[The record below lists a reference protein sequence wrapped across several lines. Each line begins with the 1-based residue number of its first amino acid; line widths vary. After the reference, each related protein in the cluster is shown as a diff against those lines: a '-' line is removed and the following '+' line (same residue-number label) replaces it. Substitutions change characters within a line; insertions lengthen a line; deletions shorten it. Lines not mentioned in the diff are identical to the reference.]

1 MDHYSDGLR
10 RRQNSP
16 VISDGVIDEL
26 GKNCGLNVFTRHDQ
40 SVQELKHRRSSLGFD
55 ADMSIHY
62 AMAEISVRGTD
73 RFYHANEYEEA
84 IIHRKKTQ

>member
-16 VISDGVIDEL
+16 VLSDGGIDEL

-40 SVQELKHRRSSLGFD
+40 SVQELRHRRSSLGFD
-55 ADMSIHY
+55 AGMSIHH
-62 AMAEISVRGTD
+62 AMVGILVRGSD
-73 RFYHANEYEEA
+73 RLYHANEY
-84 IIHRKKTQ
+84 